1 MTGRSPAVSIIINC
15 RNGARFLEGALASV
29 AAQTFQDFEII
40 FWDNQSTDGS
50 AEIARGFGRQLRYF
64 RAQRPMTLGEG
75 RNHAVA
81 QAAGAYVAILDVDD
95 RWRPHKLERQV
106 HLIDGRP
113 AVGLVHCDAVR
124 LDQRGLQ
131 LSRWSEERRFH
142 RGRVLEQLV
151 RSCFISMSTI
161 LVRRDVLDEVGSFD
175 PRFHQVEDWDLYLK
189 IAARYELDHVDE
201 VLVDELI
208 HANNASANYRQVAD
222 ETLVLLTE
230 FAERSPRH
238 AALCRRMLAVS
249 RFKAAGVTAYR
260 AFRDGHPLRAAGHA
274 AECAALAV
282 RHPIEVPRTLL
293 VYVNGANVRI
303 FSARFS

>member
-1 MTGRSPAVSIIINC
+1 MNC
-15 RNGARFLEGALASV
+15 RNGEQFLDGALASV
-29 AAQTFQDFEII
+29 AAQTFRDFEII
-40 FWDNQSTDGS
+40 FWDNQSTDRS
-50 AEIARGFGRQLRYF
+50 AEIARDFGPQLRYF
-64 RAQRPMTLGEG
+64 RAETPMALGEG
-75 RNHAVA
+75 RRRAVA
-81 QAAGAYVAILDVDD
+81 QARGTYLAILDVDD

-106 HLIDGRP
+106 GLFEGRP
-113 AVGLVHCDAVR
+113 VVGLVHCDAVR
-124 LDQRGLQ
+124 LDAHGRR

-142 RGRVLEQLV
+142 RGRVLEQMV

-161 LVRRDVLDEVGSFD
+161 LVRRDVLNDVGSFD

-189 IAARYELDHVDE
+189 IAERYELDYVDE

-222 ETLVLLTE
+222 ETRALLTE

-274 AECAALAV
+274 VECAALAV
-282 RHPIEVPRTLL
+282 RHPIEVPRTLF